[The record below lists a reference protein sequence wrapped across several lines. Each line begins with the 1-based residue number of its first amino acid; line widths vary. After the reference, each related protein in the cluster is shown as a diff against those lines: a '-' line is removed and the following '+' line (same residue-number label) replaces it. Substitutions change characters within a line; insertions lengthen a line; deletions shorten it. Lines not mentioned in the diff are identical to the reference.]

1 VRREKKEKVYE
12 PLYNVFPDETLAGDV
27 VYVRVNASGRLDA
40 SMHDTRAR
48 GIINLLRMRS
58 AGNN

>member
-48 GIINLLRMRS
+48 GS
-58 AGNN
+58 